1 MLPLEKEYLD
11 YIDNLEIGV
20 EDLPGELPMM
30 AKFVERLAP
39 GYGVKVTIALAQK
52 YIGIRYKWPSLR
64 YISKEI
70 RSYLEG
76 HKDQL
81 VDDDALPYGR
91 DDLNYQMLELFAG
104 TINEVLPGKGLHLVL
119 LLSRAF
125 AGGDTRWH
133 NVKWFF
139 ASHRKAWILNRY
151 DADPP
156 VTVRELAI
164 ATGLSQ
170 GMIEKIIAKGPENN
184 MQLTLP
190 WC

>member
-11 YIDNLEIGV
+11 YIDNLEIDV
-20 EDLPGELPMM
+20 DDLPGELPMM
-30 AKFVERLAP
+30 ARFIEQLAP
-39 GYGVKVTIALAQK
+39 GHGARVTIALARK
-52 YIGIRYKWPSLR
+52 YTGIRYKWPSLR
-64 YISKEI
+64 YIDKKIISFLNENKEH
-70 RSYLEG
+70 L
-76 HKDQL
+76 L
-81 VDDDALPYGR
+81 DDESLPYGR
-91 DDLNYQMLELFAG
+91 DNVNYEMLQLFAD

-133 NVKWFF
+133 NVNWFF
-139 ASHRKAWILNRY
+139 AQHRRAWILNRY
-151 DADPP
+151 DREPS

-170 GMIEKIIAKGPENN
+170 GTVEKIIAKGPANN
-184 MQLTLP
+184 LQLTLP